1 MLIMGPEVIDVPV
14 IIFVLTVTVYSRC
27 GNRDL
32 IILVLD
38 SMMDIIVSRP
48 ATVVVNAMTEDV
60 GTILAIIKLIVK
72 WWGNN

>member
-1 MLIMGPEVIDVPV
+1 MLDSVIDVV
-14 IIFVLTVTVYSRC
+14 
-27 GNRDL
+27 
-32 IILVLD
+32 
-38 SMMDIIVSRP
+38 VSRP

>member
-1 MLIMGPEVIDVPV
+1 MGPEVIDVPV